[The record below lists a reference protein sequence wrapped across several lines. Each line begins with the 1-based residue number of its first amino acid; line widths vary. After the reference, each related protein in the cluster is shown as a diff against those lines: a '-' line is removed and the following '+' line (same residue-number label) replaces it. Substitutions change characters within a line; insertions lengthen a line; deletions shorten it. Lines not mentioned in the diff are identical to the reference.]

1 MIVGVGSH
9 FFGTAIF
16 VNMANMNLFDAEFS
30 PTFYKTL
37 PVNLSLLV
45 HFSFYFI

>member
-16 VNMANMNLFDAEFS
+16 VNNGNITFIFDAEFI
-30 PTFYKTL
+30 PTFIKHY
-37 PVNLSLLV
+37 LLC
-45 HFSFYFI
+45 